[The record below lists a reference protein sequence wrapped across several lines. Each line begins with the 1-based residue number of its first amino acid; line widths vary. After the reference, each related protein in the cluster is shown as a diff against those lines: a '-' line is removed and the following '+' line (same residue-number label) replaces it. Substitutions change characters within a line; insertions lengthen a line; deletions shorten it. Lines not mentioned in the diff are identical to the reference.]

1 MAEASTINK
10 IVVAMGYQNVEEM
23 FLKYIVPFAGILFGI
38 MMILILFVKAI
49 PLIFILGGF
58 LLGLGAMLMYPFVIF
73 EGKKI
78 DIDQNMHLFITYAGA
93 ISTLDIQRNILFKK
107 IAEKEG
113 FGELSEISRKIIYLA
128 KSWNIGFA
136 SSCRKIGKLVPSRL
150 LSDFLDRFAIMM
162 DFGQSLQVFLNDE
175 QISVIDD
182 YSVEYKKS
190 LEKIRTVQDIFLSL
204 TMAMAFMMSIGLLL
218 PIIAQTDISSSIH
231 WILAAVVIVDGLVLV
246 FIYNFIPID
255 KLCHGLD
262 YKDEGMKKVEKT
274 MLYAMPISVIL
285 LIVLVWLN
293 YSPFIISF
301 SIAMIPLFI
310 VGVIAQE
317 EEEDIFKRDKAYPP
331 FIRALGSGI
340 EVRQGAIVSSLYALQ
355 VHDFGPLNPMVISL
369 YRRLRTGNN
378 KQKSWRLFGAE
389 TGSNLVMQFTNI
401 FADAVAL
408 GGSAEKIGEIISV
421 NFQKL
426 LALRKLRIQL
436 ASALRGSLYG
446 AMVGFSMS
454 AYVAAQVTQLLSNIL
469 SDPSNGAGGA
479 GNDLVSLVGSIAPT
493 TGFTLDINHILFIIG
508 IMVIIHAFASGLII
522 KVIEGGTMYA
532 CFFDICI
539 MLWMGAGMG
548 VSLPWILEKLI
559 PGIGD
564 TFGIQH

>member
-1 MAEASTINK
+1 
-10 IVVAMGYQNVEEM
+10 MGFQNLEEL
-23 FLKYIVPFAGILFGI
+23 FLKYILPITSLLFVASILTVIFLPIVPLLVIAGIFMTG
-38 MMILILFVKAI
+38 MIVMIGY
-49 PLIFILGGF
+49 PLTRYE
-58 LLGLGAMLMYPFVIF
+58 A
-73 EGKKI
+73 KKI

-113 FGELSEISRKIIYLA
+113 FGELSDIAKKIIYLA
-128 KSWNIGFA
+128 KSWNLGFA
-136 SSCRKIGKLVPSRL
+136 TACRKVGTLVPSKL

-175 QISVIDD
+175 QVSVMDD

-190 LEKIRTVQDIFLSL
+190 LEKIKTIQEIFLSL

-218 PIIAQTDISSSIH
+218 PIIAQTDISSAIH
-231 WILAAVVIVDGLVLV
+231 WILLSIIIIDVSVVV
-246 FIYNFIPID
+246 FVYNFIPSD
-255 KLCHGLD
+255 KLCHSLEH
-262 YKDEGMKKVEKT
+262 KDDGMKKVEKT
-274 MLYAMPISVIL
+274 MLYALPIAVVV
-285 LIVLVWLN
+285 LIVLTWLN
-293 YSPFIISF
+293 FTSFIVSF

-310 VGVIAQE
+310 VGIIAQQE
-317 EEEDIFKRDKAYPP
+317 EEDVFKRDKAFPP

-355 VHDFGPLNPMVISL
+355 VHDFGPLNTMVISL

-401 FADAVAL
+401 FADAVSL

-426 LALRKLRIQL
+426 LALRKLRLQL

-446 AMVGFSMS
+446 AMLGFSMS
-454 AYVAAQVTQLLSNIL
+454 AYVAAQITQLLSSIL
-469 SDPSNGAGGA
+469 SGPAANSAGGS
-479 GNDLVSLVGSIAPT
+479 GNDLLSVIGTIAPT
-493 TGFTLDINHILFIIG
+493 SGFTIDIQHILFIIG
-508 IMVIIHAFASGLII
+508 LMVIIHAFASGIII
-522 KVIEGGTMYA
+522 KIIEGGTMYA

-539 MLWMGAGMG
+539 MLWMGTAMG
-548 VSLPWILEKLI
+548 VCLPFMLEKLI
-559 PGIGD
+559 PGINE
-564 TFGIQH
+564 TFGLKS